1 MSRYEAV
8 FLKKGEIMLFHRKLF
23 IVTIVVCSAFLAA
36 SALYAGSVST
46 SVTRHAA
53 IFVSM
58 PAPGEKV
65 PIGNDMYMIYGF
77 VEKPK
82 MGPVIMKIQVFDKN
96 DEKDRSVIITADSGM
111 PSMPSMGTD
120 HATCML
126 NKKGDYLVPI
136 NITMPGDWE
145 VKITI
150 TKHGKVMYRGSYR
163 FDV

>member
-1 MSRYEAV
+1 
-8 FLKKGEIMLFHRKLF
+8 MLCHRSKLSSV
-23 IVTIVVCSAFLAA
+23 IIILLSTLLPAP
-36 SALYAGSVST
+36 ALYAGSGNT
-46 SVTRHAA
+46 SGTQHAA
-53 IFVSM
+53 TFVSM

-65 PIGNDMYMIYGF
+65 PIGNGMYMIYGF

-96 DEKDRSVIITADSGM
+96 NEKDRSVGITADSGM

-136 NITMPGDWE
+136 NMTMPGDWE

>member
-1 MSRYEAV
+1 
-8 FLKKGEIMLFHRKLF
+8 MLFPKRKLSF
-23 IVTIVVCSAFLAA
+23 VIIVVLFALLTIPS
-36 SALYAGSVST
+36 LYAGSVET
-46 SVTRHAA
+46 SGNGRAA
-53 IFVSM
+53 TFASM

-65 PIGNDMYMIYGF
+65 AIGNDMYMIYGF

-96 DEKDRSVIITADSGM
+96 DEKDRSVGITADSGM